1 MLLLTV
7 NVGMPMSSNDAIA
20 VPEGDIPGGTL
31 TGGHVPGPPGRAI
44 GGGVGAAWGPEGCA
58 PGRAIGGGVAAA
70 GC

>member
-1 MLLLTV
+1 
-7 NVGMPMSSNDAIA
+7 MPTSSNDAIA

-31 TGGHVPGPPGRAI
+31 TGVHAPGRTI
-44 GGGVGAAWGPEGCA
+44 GGGVGAAWGPEGDA